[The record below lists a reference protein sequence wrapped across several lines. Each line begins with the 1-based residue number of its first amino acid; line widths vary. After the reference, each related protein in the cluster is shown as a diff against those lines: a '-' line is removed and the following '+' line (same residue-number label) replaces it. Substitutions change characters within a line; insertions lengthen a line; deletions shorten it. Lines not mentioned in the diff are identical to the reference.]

1 DCYLF
6 RIFDSAGNG
15 ICCNYGEGHYYIKV
29 GGEKIIEGAGDF
41 GSMAYHSFKLVKK
54 PDMVG
59 DNAAASFNIYP
70 NPANNMLYVEGEDI
84 EIVEIYN
91 SLGQRV
97 LAVEGV
103 AEKTSI
109 DVASFDNGVYVVRVV
124 GSNGIS
130 TKKVSILR

>member
-1 DCYLF
+1 
-6 RIFDSAGNG
+6 
-15 ICCNYGEGHYYIKV
+15 
-29 GGEKIIEGAGDF
+29 
-41 GSMAYHSFKLVKK
+41 
-54 PDMVG
+54 MVG